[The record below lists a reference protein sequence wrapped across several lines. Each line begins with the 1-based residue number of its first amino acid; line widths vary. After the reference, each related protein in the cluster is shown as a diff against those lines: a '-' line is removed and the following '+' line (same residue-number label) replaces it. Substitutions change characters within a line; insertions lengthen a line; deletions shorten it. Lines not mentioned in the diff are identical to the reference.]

1 MQARDRT
8 DNQVTRRQFLR
19 TSAGVTFVI
28 GAGGL
33 LPHLSSCTNAEELYQ
48 ELQQHVITAWV
59 RLAEDGTVTIFN
71 PAAEMGQGSMTSL
84 PMIFAEEMDA
94 DWDKVRVEFSAQE
107 PSIYGSGGWGGDKRM
122 LSAGSRVTKSYYPV
136 MRQAGAQA
144 RMVLLQNVAT
154 HWQVPVSELAT
165 EPGFVVHQASDRR
178 IGYGEIVPFL
188 QIPESIP
195 EIPESDLKE
204 PNNFRLI
211 GKDQPRTDIPAK
223 VDGSAR
229 FAVDVRLD
237 NMLYGV
243 YERGRVHGARPT
255 LKNEADILLMDGVIK
270 VVSLDYAIG
279 VIAERLEQALAARE
293 KLDITW
299 SDAPAT
305 GFNSQDAYDEYN
317 RLAISGSAQGQVIVS
332 EGDVRKAQRAYTTHY
347 AHYRNDYVY
356 HAQMEPLNAV
366 VRVSDDGAQAEAW
379 VGSQQGSLKMG
390 IPQALG
396 IPPENVKVNLMYLG
410 GGLGRRSMTDF
421 VVECAIMAKQVPGR
435 PVKLIWTREDDL
447 SYGAYRPMSL
457 QRLEAN
463 VDRQGNLMGLKHIV
477 VGDGDRLVASGIR
490 NAFYDIP
497 NQHAEIRTVSHG
509 IRLKH
514 WRAVGHSPNKFAI
527 ESMID
532 EIARTHEIDPVD
544 YRRKLMSNSPR
555 ALATL
560 EKAAEMSRWS
570 APQSPGRAKGVA
582 FLERSGTL
590 STGVCE
596 ISVDRK
602 TGRIRVHHVW
612 VALDAGVVIHPDNV
626 KAQVEGGVIMGMSSA
641 FKEQITIV
649 NGAVVQSNFDDYQ
662 LLRIEDTPESIE
674 VAIIPSGEPPQGV
687 GETGTPLVAG
697 AVANAFLALTG
708 KYLRH
713 LPFTPERVLAALES

>member
-1 MQARDRT
+1 MQPRDNT
-8 DNQVTRRQFLR
+8 NHQVTRRQFLR
-19 TSAGVTFVI
+19 TSAGVTLVI

-33 LPHLSSCTNAEELYQ
+33 LPRLSSCTNAEELYE
-48 ELQQHVITAWV
+48 ELKQHVVTAWV
-59 RLAEDGTVTIFN
+59 RLAEDGSVTIFN

-94 DWDKVRVEFSAQE
+94 DWSKVRVEFSAQE

-144 RMVLLQNVAT
+144 RLILLESVAT

-165 EPGFVVHQASDRR
+165 EPGFVVHRASDRR

-195 EIPESDLKE
+195 EIPESELKD
-204 PNNFRLI
+204 PNSFRLI
-211 GKDQPRTDIPAK
+211 GKDQPRTDIPSK

-255 LKNEADILLMDGVIK
+255 LRNEADILLLDGVVQ

-279 VIAERLEQALAARE
+279 VIAERLEQALAARDQ
-293 KLDITW
+293 LDISW
-299 SDAPAT
+299 SDAEAT
-305 GFNSQDAYDEYN
+305 GFDSQEAYEEYA
-317 RLAISGSAQGQVIVS
+317 RLAGTGESGSVIVS
-332 EGDVRKAQRAYTTHY
+332 EGDVKRAQRQYTSHSADY
-347 AHYRNDYVY
+347 LNDYVY

-366 VRVSDDGAQAEAW
+366 VKVSEDGMHAEAW
-379 VGSQQGSLKMG
+379 VGSQQGALKLG
-390 IPQALG
+390 IPQALDL
-396 IPPENVKVNLMYLG
+396 PPENVKINLMYLG

-421 VVECAIMAKQVPGR
+421 VVECAILARQVPGR
-435 PVKLIWTREDDL
+435 PVKLIWTRQDDVT
-447 SYGAYRPMSL
+447 YGAYRPMSL
-457 QRLEAN
+457 QRLTAS
-463 VDRQGNLMGLKHIV
+463 VDGRGNLMGLQHLV

-514 WRAVGHSPNKFAI
+514 WRAVGHGPNKFAI

-532 EIARTHEIDPVD
+532 QIARKHNIDPVD
-544 YRRKLMSNSPR
+544 YRRTLMATSPR

-560 EKAAEMSRWS
+560 EKAAEISDWP
-570 APQSPGRAKGVA
+570 APPAEGRAKGVA

-596 ISVDRK
+596 ISVDRD
-602 TGRIRVHHVW
+602 TGRIRVHRVW

-626 KAQVEGGVIMGMSSA
+626 KAQVEGGIIMGMSSA

-674 VAIIPSGEPPQGV
+674 VAIIASTEPPQGV
-687 GETGTPLVAG
+687 GETGTPLVAA

-708 KYLRH
+708 KHLRH
-713 LPFTPERVLAALES
+713 LPFTPERVLQALAS